1 MQTCDWWVL
10 LLPAATP
17 NRFVGKP
24 AIRLQVLEPIE
35 SVVRFNGMGK
45 ATVLV
50 VAASL
55 VLASCAA
62 GTETTASIPPTTSAT
77 TLVTPPVV
85 ATTTTTVVPV
95 STTSVPTTTTTEPPQ
110 PKIDV
115 ALVAEARY
123 LVTEWRGEDTVLA
136 TDQGEIVSRWVD
148 DIVRPGGVTNDGHGG
163 IVWAEGEKLWWLP
176 AGAPTPQPVRH
187 VGEIWSVSRAP
198 LADNPAVRIGA
209 NVLDLVTGKV
219 TESPADS
226 WDELR
231 AANGLLARI
240 VEAETHRDSEGFI
253 DQIIEPAHLQVVQDG
268 SILFDVVVGGGVSED
283 FVTIEDFDGR
293 RLIIKRIPE
302 EPANATETFILFD
315 LADGTVVERWRGALS
330 TAALVGNQMAAIP
343 DVVTPDM
350 TQLCSTWTGTTT
362 VVPQSGLSPF
372 IQRARTSILAALQT
386 CDFTALGWLGSGAP
400 ADAAEWESAM
410 FATLEETLT
419 MPFAETEGDFVWPKW
434 AGVASV
440 DELTAGDLELMR
452 SRYEA
457 DPQDVVGSPDQNG
470 IVIVRVDKT
479 TARPMLLL
487 PAGC

>member
-1 MQTCDWWVL
+1 
-10 LLPAATP
+10 
-17 NRFVGKP
+17 
-24 AIRLQVLEPIE
+24 
-35 SVVRFNGMGK
+35 MGK
-45 ATVLV
+45 AIVLV

-55 VLASCAA
+55 VFAACGA
-62 GTETTASIPPTTSAT
+62 GTETPAGIPPTTSAT
-77 TLVTPPVV
+77 TVAPPPSS
-85 ATTTTTVVPV
+85 TTTTATTVVPP

-110 PKIDV
+110 PVVDV
-115 ALVAEARY
+115 ALIGGARY

-163 IVWAEGEKLWWLP
+163 IMWAEGEKLWWLP
-176 AGAPTPQPVRH
+176 AGATAPELVPH
-187 VGEIWSVSRAP
+187 VGEIWWGVSRAP
-198 LADNPAVRIGA
+198 LADNPSVRIDGG
-209 NVLDLVTGKV
+209 VLDLATGEIG
-219 TESPADS
+219 ESTVDFLQ
-226 WDELR
+226 ELR
-231 AANGLLARI
+231 AGNGLLARI

-253 DQIIEPAHLQVVQDG
+253 DQITEPAHLQVVQDG
-268 SILFDVVVGGGVSED
+268 AVLFDVAVGGGVSED
-283 FVTIEDFDGR
+283 FVTIEDFDGQ

-315 LADGTVVERWRGALS
+315 LADGTIVERWRGALS

-386 CDFTALGWLGSGAP
+386 CDFNALGWLGSGAP
-400 ADAAEWESAM
+400 ADAADWGSAM

-419 MPFAETEGDFVWPKW
+419 MPFAETDGDFVWPKW
-434 AGVASV
+434 AGVTSV

-452 SRYEA
+452 ARYEA
-457 DPQDVVGSPDQNG
+457 DPQDVVESPDQNG
-470 IVIVRVDKT
+470 VVIVRVDKT
-479 TARPMLLL
+479 TALPMLLL